1 MQWCSGLN
9 IYEPR
14 FLLLQAM
21 CIQENLAMEN
31 IWNTLRD
38 FDSITGVLAAD
49 VNWDGSN
56 ELLVT
61 TFGQQLLVYKQGI
74 SSLTLNFHFVKLE
87 SLLFQQNLAHPV
99 ILNLVRATPTSFH
112 DLYMQQDVLI
122 LPAMAWQK

>member
-1 MQWCSGLN
+1 MVF
-9 IYEPR
+9 R
-14 FLLLQAM
+14 FKY
-21 CIQENLAMEN
+21 
-31 IWNTLRD
+31 LRTTFFIVTSNVHTGKFGNGKYLEHSED

-112 DLYMQQDVLI
+112 DLYMQQDVRI